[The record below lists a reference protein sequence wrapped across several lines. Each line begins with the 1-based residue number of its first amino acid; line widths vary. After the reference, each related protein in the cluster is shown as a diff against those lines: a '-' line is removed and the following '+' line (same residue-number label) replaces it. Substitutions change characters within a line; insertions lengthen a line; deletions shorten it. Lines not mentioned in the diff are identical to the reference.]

1 MRGPGVRLDL
11 DVRRVWK
18 CPACQLV
25 RRVSGDLTAIRCHCA
40 GEPWMQLVDERTS
53 RPRVQQTLEV
63 RELTVDSFQLTEEE
77 LAKPLPGRIR
87 RRSGPRNGAD
97 EAPGTAGDTNPPGN
111 DRPAAAGGRNRPP
124 RDGRVETGNAPEGPA
139 STSRARPPRG
149 PKRPRPTG
157 ESETTPSA
165 MAPDT
170 RPSPAGDDFAAGLDL
185 PQTQRPDTDGSAAES
200 SR

>member
-18 CPACQLV
+18 CPACQRL
-25 RRVSGDLTAIRCHCA
+25 RRVSGDLTAVHCQCA
-40 GEPWMQLVDERTS
+40 GEPWMQLVEERMS

-87 RRSGPRNGAD
+87 RRSGGRSGEE
-97 EAPGTAGDTNPPGN
+97 EATGPGN
-111 DRPAAAGGRNRPP
+111 ERPGPPSGRNRPS
-124 RDGRVETGNAPEGPA
+124 REERPEAGTAGAEP
-139 STSRARPPRG
+139 SPNNRARPPRPPRG
-149 PKRPRPTG
+149 PKRPSQASHE
-157 ESETTPSA
+157 ESLSPQVAPETLP
-165 MAPDT
+165 P
-170 RPSPAGDDFAAGLDL
+170 PAGDDFAAGLDV
-185 PQTQRPDTDGSAAES
+185 PTPPAAAEPDADS